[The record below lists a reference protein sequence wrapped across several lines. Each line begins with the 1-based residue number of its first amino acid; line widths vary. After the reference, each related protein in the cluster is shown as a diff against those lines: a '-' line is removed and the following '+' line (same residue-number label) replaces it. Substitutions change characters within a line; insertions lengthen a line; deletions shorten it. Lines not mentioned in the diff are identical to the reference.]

1 MVYVPGIEC
10 LPDAALTRL
19 LLEIFLSEFRCLH
32 VPTFRQSCDEA
43 ALQSL
48 TNPMSVDRAFLLAL
62 QCACLTVTLH
72 LLDPDQLTLMGF
84 DENRRSATSA
94 AWSRVMTTT
103 LDCADWMQRHRI
115 ESLQAFIIIGPYWCS
130 IDRSEAY
137 WAMLGTATKVAHS
150 LGIHNLGTELGPDA
164 TYSQIRRHFGPRW
177 VMAAARETGRRVWY
191 SLVDLEIMSCSDHRW
206 SSSHPLRFQ
215 WCARPANVDD
225 DALIGCASVV
235 SKPSDVYTSHCRSAE
250 RFLIHCD
257 INSRL
262 IKLHRIYL
270 PGALLSK
277 HYRLSR
283 QASITHARQVLD
295 ALPRRPKRVS
305 LRWWPLNLTVFSA
318 TVALFC
324 VCVESRDS
332 PDQQLVEATR
342 QGVSWLSQSS
352 ATRAFEE
359 SAGALQTLLAED
371 LEMRGPSRQLSNL
384 GMKQDSEFSAHR
396 LLRQVL
402 RFQSSQLAPS
412 SATGA
417 TPQNVM
423 GAQPSNDNNPFASS
437 TTNDINFDFM
447 GADQVPLTN
456 DFFAAVG
463 QDPFVFDW
471 DAFPTVTE
479 PEPQGSMNY
488 PPADDLFGGTDVD
501 ILNVLRRTFP
511 VDPRVMDDFFGQ
523 GSQPMTTGT

>member
-1 MVYVPGIEC
+1 
-10 LPDAALTRL
+10 
-19 LLEIFLSEFRCLH
+19 
-32 VPTFRQSCDEA
+32 
-43 ALQSL
+43 
-48 TNPMSVDRAFLLAL
+48 
-62 QCACLTVTLH
+62 
-72 LLDPDQLTLMGF
+72 
-84 DENRRSATSA
+84 
-94 AWSRVMTTT
+94 MTTT
-103 LDCADWMQRHRI
+103 LECADWMQRHRI

-191 SLVDLEIMSCSDHRW
+191 SLV
-206 SSSHPLRFQ
+206 
-215 WCARPANVDD
+215 
-225 DALIGCASVV
+225 
-235 SKPSDVYTSHCRSAE
+235 
-250 RFLIHCD
+250 
-257 INSRL
+257 
-262 IKLHRIYL
+262 
-270 PGALLSK
+270 
-277 HYRLSR
+277 
-283 QASITHARQVLD
+283 
-295 ALPRRPKRVS
+295 
-305 LRWWPLNLTVFSA
+305 
-318 TVALFC
+318 
-324 VCVESRDS
+324 
-332 PDQQLVEATR
+332 
-342 QGVSWLSQSS
+342 
-352 ATRAFEE
+352 
-359 SAGALQTLLAED
+359 
-371 LEMRGPSRQLSNL
+371 
-384 GMKQDSEFSAHR
+384 
-396 LLRQVL
+396 L

-447 GADQVPLTN
+447 GGDQVPLTN

-479 PEPQGSMNY
+479 PEPQASMNY
-488 PPADDLFGGTDVD
+488 PPADDLFGGTDID

-523 GSQPMTTGT
+523 GSQTMTTGT